1 VSNLQLLLVKRS
13 HLVVMKR
20 WILALASMVLM
31 GRFVAIVLVPWR
43 RSARHPDY
51 YVSKEIVSP
60 LPTTLRHVKTLR
72 LFKPSTGDGSC
83 MAAYSIAS
91 DDFSR
96 LLQARA
102 WSNGFSIGNF
112 EAERHFRAVWP
123 DASAQFEAYHLPVK
137 GWRHVDMA
145 VSTDHTRV
153 IFLIGI

>member
-1 VSNLQLLLVKRS
+1 MANLQLLLGKRS

-31 GRFVAIVLVPWR
+31 GLFVAIVLVPWR
-43 RSARHPDY
+43 PSRHPDY

-60 LPTTLRHVKTLR
+60 LPTTLRHVKTIR
-72 LFKPSTGDGSC
+72 LFKPSMGDGYC

-102 WSNGFSIGNF
+102 WTNGFSIWNF
-112 EAERHFRAVWP
+112 ETERHFRAVWP
-123 DASAQFEAYHLPVK
+123 GASAQFEAYHLPVK

>member
-1 VSNLQLLLVKRS
+1 VSNLPLLLVKRA
-13 HLVVMKR
+13 HLVAMKR
-20 WILALASMVLM
+20 WILALASIVLT
-31 GRFVAIVLVPWR
+31 GLFVAIVLVPWR
-43 RSARHPDY
+43 TSRHPDH
-51 YVSKEIVSP
+51 YVSREIVSP
-60 LPTTLRHVKTLR
+60 LPTTLRHVKTIR
-72 LFKPSTGDGSC
+72 LFKASMGDGDC

-102 WSNGFSIGNF
+102 WTNGFSIGNF

>member
-1 VSNLQLLLVKRS
+1 MSNLQLLLVKRS

-31 GRFVAIVLVPWR
+31 GLFVAIVLVPWR
-43 RSARHPDY
+43 RSRHPDD

-60 LPTTLRHVKTLR
+60 LPTTLRHVKTIR
-72 LFKPSTGDGSC
+72 LFEASMGEGYC

-91 DDFSR
+91 EDFSR

-102 WSNGFSIGNF
+102 WTNGFSIGNF

-123 DASAQFEAYHLPVK
+123 GASAQFEAYHLPVK
-137 GWRHVDMA
+137 GLRHVEMA